1 MRIFILNLLFS
12 STTTRTRDGV
22 LRSSSTVQ
30 RRVPTSSPATSGATP
45 RSARPET
52 AASTATPGQSSSS
65 IQKFTSQ
72 PNATT
77 SKTQATV
84 QGGLSVLSPTLNV
97 SWKTTFFSL
106 VKYFFSAVTG
116 ALQEARFG
124 ALAGRFSGFSS
135 SKGRD
140 REKGLVGRNGRD
152 YCLLASSLIP
162 TYSSYSKRSISFPM
176 K

>member
-1 MRIFILNLLFS
+1 MHIFILTLLFS

-97 SWKTTFFSL
+97 SWKTIFFSL
-106 VKYFFSAVTG
+106 VTSS
-116 ALQEARFG
+116 LQLREHCRRRGLGPLKG
-124 ALAGRFSGFSS
+124 ALAALATQ
-135 SKGRD
+135 KAETEKRD
-140 REKGLVGRNGRD
+140 
-152 YCLLASSLIP
+152 
-162 TYSSYSKRSISFPM
+162 
-176 K
+176 

>member
-22 LRSSSTVQ
+22 LRSLSTVQ

-97 SWKTTFFSL
+97 SLFAIKRKGRGGPERAMMGSGILSFGTTKT
-106 VKYFFSAVTG
+106 SARHESRFR
-116 ALQEARFG
+116 ALE
-124 ALAGRFSGFSS
+124 GRFSSL
-135 SKGRD
+135 KGPSRVRD
-140 REKGLVGRNGRD
+140 REKGLVGKKGGEYR
-152 YCLLASSLIP
+152 LLAP
-162 TYSSYSKRSISFPM
+162 P
-176 K
+176 